1 MGSKIAVFIILFA
14 VSAFAAN
21 EAVKWY
27 SENSGT
33 VLSSAPATKVKFDT
47 KAKNFQLVDTFGKIQ
62 DFQQWQGN
70 VIVLN
75 FWATWCPPCLRET
88 PMFVELQE
96 KYQNK
101 GLQFVGVAIDSL
113 EPVKDFMDTY
123 GINYP
128 ILIGAEDAI
137 EIAKSYGNSI
147 GSLPYSVV
155 IDRSGKIVFAK
166 TGEFK
171 AEKLEPLIKSL
182 LPS

>member
-1 MGSKIAVFIILFA
+1 MGSKIAVFVVLFA

-27 SENSGT
+27 SNGSPA
-33 VLSSAPATKVKFDT
+33 LASAPSSNIKFDT
-47 KAKNFQLVDTFGKIQ
+47 TAKNFQLSDTSGKMQ
-62 DFQQWQGN
+62 QFQQWQGN

-88 PMFVELQE
+88 PMFVEMQE
-96 KYQNK
+96 KYQQN
-101 GLQFVGVAIDSL
+101 GLQFIGVAIDSL
-113 EPVKDFMDTY
+113 EPVKDFMNTY

-137 EIAKSYGNSI
+137 EIAKSYGNSF

-166 TGEFK
+166 TGELK
-171 AEKLEPLIKSL
+171 LEKLEPLIKSL
-182 LPS
+182 LAS